1 MNHGGN
7 SASPEHNKPSDVLVA
22 HERPDC
28 PLKSTR
34 FTPLSL
40 RKEIGHM
47 DMDPASLKRIQTF
60 MELIQRAKQTKSEP
74 SFLTTPTE
82 HGDNINVVVTING
95 EPLHAGMLFWDV
107 NFLQDQGLVDTLD
120 DDDLALG
127 LNLTDGILE
136 DAEKILAFVNEKL
149 EN

>member
-1 MNHGGN
+1 
-7 SASPEHNKPSDVLVA
+7 
-22 HERPDC
+22 
-28 PLKSTR
+28 
-34 FTPLSL
+34 
-40 RKEIGHM
+40 M

-107 NFLQDQGLVDTLD
+107 NYLQAQGLIDTLD

-136 DAEKILAFVNEKL
+136 DAEKILAYVKEKL